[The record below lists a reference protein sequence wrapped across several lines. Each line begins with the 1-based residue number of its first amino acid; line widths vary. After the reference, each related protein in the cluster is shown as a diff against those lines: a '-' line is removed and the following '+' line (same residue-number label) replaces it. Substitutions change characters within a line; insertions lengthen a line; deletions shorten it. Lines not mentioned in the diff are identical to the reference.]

1 MLISDWSSYVVASDL
16 AFSDVTRARERS
28 LFALYQVVTQGLDGT
43 AMPSFAQLPDT
54 DRWALA
60 FTVGQFAYP
69 QAEAGE
75 ALWKDDAALHSV
87 LPDMDALT
95 TLTPAALADRK
106 STRLNSSH

>member
-1 MLISDWSSYVVASDL
+1 
-16 AFSDVTRARERS
+16 
-28 LFALYQVVTQGLDGT
+28 
-43 AMPSFAQLPDT
+43 MPSFAQLPDT

-95 TLTPAALADRK
+95 TLTPAALAGKVGSVNAAALTAFLRRSEGGRCGDEVG
-106 STRLNSSH
+106 NSCRTWWSAYY